1 VELPEE
7 NFSQQMMARYNR
19 ENGVPSSMTHLRN
32 IVRIANNVKDAAE
45 VARPVPREVLEQ
57 AAKGVKSVNTAME
70 LHQNK
75 AQLSEVLGHL
85 KSGIDDIT
93 GVGHAIFKLGKDVH
107 TKLENASQDSPGV
120 YSDVM
125 DTTLGVPQEH
135 LDNFVQ
141 EANKGN

>member
-1 VELPEE
+1 MEFPED
-7 NFSQQMMARYNR
+7 NVSQQMMSRYR
-19 ENGVPSSMTHLRN
+19 RQSGSSSVKHLGN
-32 IVRIANNVKDAAE
+32 IVRIANNIKQAAE
-45 VARPVPREVLEQ
+45 IARPVPREVLEQ

-75 AQLSEVLGHL
+75 AKLPEVLGHL
-85 KSGIDDIT
+85 KAGIDDIT

>member
-1 VELPEE
+1 
-7 NFSQQMMARYNR
+7 MMARYNR
-19 ENGVPSSMTHLRN
+19 ENGVSSSMTHLRN

-57 AAKGVKSVNTAME
+57 AAKGVKSVNTALE

-75 AQLSEVLGHL
+75 AQLPEVLGYL